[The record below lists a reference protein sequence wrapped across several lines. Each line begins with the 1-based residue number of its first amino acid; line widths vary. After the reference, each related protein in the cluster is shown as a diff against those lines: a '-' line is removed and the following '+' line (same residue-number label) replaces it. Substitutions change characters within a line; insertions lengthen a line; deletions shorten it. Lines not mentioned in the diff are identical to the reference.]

1 MVSTTMRSMPD
12 RPTVPVIPAAVIDA
26 FSLRGVAVPLPG
38 GEGHSVRVGAAV
50 LKPVENGAE
59 TTWASELLSS
69 VEESG
74 FRLARPVKAS
84 DGRWVV
90 DGWSASRFVDGE
102 VGPGGRWA
110 ELLSAA
116 RALHAALRSAAQ
128 PTFLAGRTHR
138 WAIAD
143 RVAWGEARVEPL
155 PEVAPLLS
163 RLEAALRPVTSPC
176 QLVHGD
182 LSGNV
187 LFADAQLLAII
198 DFSPYWRPAS
208 YADAIVAVD
217 GLLWFDAGRD
227 VLELAWSSQDFPQML
242 LRALIFRLVAFNEAA
257 RGAADEVLD
266 ELTRFKTV
274 VSCVVTP
281 AGG

>member
-1 MVSTTMRSMPD
+1 MRSMSD
-12 RPTVPVIPAAVIDA
+12 RPAAPVLPAAVIDA
-26 FSLRGVAVPLPG
+26 FGLRGAAVPLPG
-38 GEGHSVRVGAAV
+38 GEGRCVRVGAAV
-50 LKPVENGAE
+50 LKPVEDSPE
-59 TTWASELLSS
+59 TTWVSELLSS
-69 VEESG
+69 VEERG
-74 FRLARPVKAS
+74 FRLARPMRAR

-90 DGWSASRFVDGE
+90 AGWSASRFVEGE
-102 VGPGGRWA
+102 AGPSGRWA
-110 ELLSAA
+110 ELVSAA
-116 RALHAALRSAAQ
+116 RALHAALRSAPEPA
-128 PTFLAGRTHR
+128 FLAGRTHR
-138 WAIAD
+138 WAVAD
-143 RVAWGEARVEPL
+143 RVAWGEARVEPH
-155 PEVAPLLS
+155 PEVAPLLY

-187 LFADAQLLAII
+187 LFADAQLPAII

-266 ELTRFKTV
+266 ELTRFRTV